1 MKFPEDFL
9 GCARSVRSARFERF
23 KRIIGLLAVAGL
35 LQACSAMKIFYNQAP
50 ELAYLYIDSHLDLT
64 GAQSLQVKDALGKL
78 QAWHRQTQLPAY
90 IDALQKLQQRMP
102 ADMDAAQAC
111 AVFADVRHKLMAVTA
126 QAEPALVAL
135 VGTLTASQLV
145 QLERKFA
152 KGNANYRDDYLEGPP
167 TKGRDRRY
175 KQAVSRAERLYGRL
189 EEQQLDFIGQRIDQ
203 SRFDAQLL
211 YAERLRRQQDVL
223 HTLRPLIAGQSSAE
237 KTQLALRA
245 LVERTLKSPN
255 PAYRDYVKTS
265 TQDECKTFAELH
277 NSSTPA
283 QRSQAMET
291 LGRYEKTFKALNAQT
306 P

>member
-1 MKFPEDFL
+1 M
-9 GCARSVRSARFERF
+9 
-23 KRIIGLLAVAGL
+23 AGL

-50 ELAYLYIDSHLDLT
+50 ELAYLYLDSHLDLT
-64 GAQSLQVKDALGKL
+64 DAQSLQVKDELGKL

-90 IDALQKLQQRMP
+90 IDALQTLQQRLP

-111 AVFADVRHKLMAVTA
+111 AVFADVRHKLMVVTA

-135 VGTLTASQLV
+135 VGTLNASQLV
-145 QLERKFA
+145 QLERKFV

-167 TKGRDRRY
+167 AKGRDKRY
-175 KQAVSRAERLYGRL
+175 KQAVRRAERLYGRL
-189 EEQQLDFIGQRIDQ
+189 QEQQLDFIGQRIDQ

-211 YAERLRRQQDVL
+211 YAEKLRHQQDVL

-237 KTQLALRA
+237 KIQLALHG
-245 LVERTLKSPN
+245 LFERTFKSPN
-255 PAYRDYVKTS
+255 PAYRDYMETR
-265 TQDECKTFAELH
+265 TQDACKAFAELH

-291 LGRYEKTFKALNAQT
+291 LGRYEKNFRTLNAQK